1 MASYSIYAKTELL
14 FCAPDKEDWNILPT
28 ALQEV
33 AWEETQK
40 KDVWEKKKQRFVAM
54 VLDSEESIIC
64 VAKTYRH
71 CESHIER
78 EQ

>member
-1 MASYSIYAKTELL
+1 VQGWLL
-14 FCAPDKEDWNILPT
+14 KKSPKADKEDWNILPT
-28 ALQEV
+28 TLQQV
-33 AWEETQK
+33 AWQETQK

-64 VAKTYRH
+64 VAKIYRH